1 MGSRRGQFRS
11 SASADQTAMATDIA
25 HGVTRLEPWIFDSGL
40 DERVLCLSRVAKPL
54 SFFPHSGYKYFRL
67 DLSPDMVATA
77 LTQPPREQPKLANPI
92 AWTKRPVS
100 RYAG

>member
-11 SASADQTAMATDIA
+11 QHPRTKQLWPLHSTRLA
-25 HGVTRLEPWIFDSGL
+25 RLEPWIFDSGL

-77 LTQPPREQPKLANPI
+77 LTQPPREPYRLDKTARLALRRVIP
-92 AWTKRPVS
+92 
-100 RYAG
+100 